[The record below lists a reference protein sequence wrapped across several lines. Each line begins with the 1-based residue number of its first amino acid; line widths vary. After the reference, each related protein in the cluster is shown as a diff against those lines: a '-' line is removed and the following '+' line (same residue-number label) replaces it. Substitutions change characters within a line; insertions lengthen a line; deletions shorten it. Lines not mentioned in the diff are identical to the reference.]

1 MPSNSGSQDFTL
13 RHRITAAVSRRLQ
26 GIVYTSKGGLTK
38 GLRRKGGLG
47 FLPGVAHPDTA
58 EIRFLQT
65 LNFNGKV
72 VYDIGGFQGIMTL
85 FFAKTARQVITF
97 EANPVNVV
105 RIYENAAL
113 NQFKNVF
120 VLNVAV
126 GNRDGTLSLLV
137 DPLMTGAASGDPE
150 IAGQIRADV
159 KNAAEFTVIL
169 TSVDA
174 VVQRFQIPAPDFV
187 KIDIEGMELDALQ
200 GMAGLIDSKKPDL
213 YLELHGA
220 TEQDKR
226 ANATDVI
233 EFIRGKRYKVF
244 DVEQNRDITGDVPTG
259 HESHIYCTPLTNRHR

>member
-1 MPSNSGSQDFTL
+1 MHRSSDSPDFTL
-13 RHRITAAVSRRLQ
+13 RHRVAAAISRRLQ
-26 GIVYTSKGGLTK
+26 WVAYTSKGGLTK

-47 FLPGVAHPDTA
+47 FLPGAAHPDTA

-65 LNFNGKV
+65 LDFKGKV

-85 FFAKTARQVITF
+85 FFARTAQRVVVF

-105 RIYENAAL
+105 RIYENAGL

-120 VLNVAV
+120 VLNIAV
-126 GNRDGTLSLLV
+126 GNRDGTLRLFL
-137 DPLMTGAASGDPE
+137 DPSMTGAASGDPE
-150 IAGQIRADV
+150 ISAQIRAEV
-159 KNAAEFTVIL
+159 KGATEFTVIL

-174 VVQRFQIPAPDFV
+174 VIRRFQIPEPDVV

-200 GMAGLIDSKKPDL
+200 GMAGLIASRKPDL
-213 YLELHGA
+213 YLELHGT

-233 EFIRGKRYKVF
+233 EFIRGHHYKIF
-244 DVEQNRDITGDVPTG
+244 DVEQNRDITCEVPTG
-259 HESHIYCTPLTNRHR
+259 RESHIYCTPRS